1 MKNRWNFQLLPTM
14 PHVVAKGYRMDAVGE
29 QVEKEVNDALPGYL
43 KFHGVNKIVLKLG
56 PNIENVPD
64 YVEIL
69 GVGSKQWPDFDLQR
83 YVDTNEAEKRRM
95 LCETIVGFFAWIERS
110 FNDAVFVR
118 GARSK
123 VPWLS
128 V

>member
-1 MKNRWNFQLLPTM
+1 M

-56 PNIENVPD
+56 PNIENDPD

-69 GVGSKQWPDFDLQR
+69 GVGSKQWTDFDLQR

-110 FNDAVFVR
+110 FNDASFVR